1 MLSAHAAPRDGP
13 VCLPERRHGTTDPY
27 RLRPRALLR
36 QNGIMA
42 DSSTDFDNPALAAAQ
57 QRRPF
62 CALRQRRDFL
72 FVQHNGIRQV
82 MPHFILQAAIP
93 PLAGLCDTEAGSE
106 PQIRTGV
113 TASKKIGNARKR
125 NRAKRRMR
133 SLFGQLSLMQTPCR
147 ADYVLV
153 ARHSLVEAD
162 WHELSTDFAMAA
174 GRINR
179 KLARTGEQERQL

>member
-1 MLSAHAAPRDGP
+1 M
-13 VCLPERRHGTTDPY
+13 
-27 RLRPRALLR
+27 RPRALLR

-113 TASKKIGNARKR
+113 TASKKIGNAIKR

-153 ARHSLVEAD
+153 ARHSLTSAD
-162 WHELSTDFAMAA
+162 WPTLCAEFTTAA
-174 GRINR
+174 ERVNR
-179 KLARTGEQERQL
+179 KLLAADDQERAL